1 MNIAFLCVFIA
12 SFLPILFVAFAKFS
26 GGFKLGNNH
35 DPRKF
40 LSRMEGPQYR
50 AKCAHDNSWEAFA
63 PFAAAVI
70 LASISSVAPPLIDK
84 LAMTFVIA
92 RVFYGIVYILDRPTL
107 RSLFFFIAWACV
119 IALFY
124 LAWSS

>member
-1 MNIAFLCVFIA
+1 MNIAFFCVFIA
-12 SFLPILFVAFAKFS
+12 SILPILFVAFAKFT

-40 LSRMEGPQYR
+40 LSKAQGKQYR

-70 LASISSVAPPLIDK
+70 LATISSVPQPLIDK
-84 LAMTFVIA
+84 LCLTFIIA
-92 RVFYGIVYILDRPTL
+92 RVFYGVAYIIDRPGL
-107 RSLFFFIAWACV
+107 RSILFFIAWFCV
-119 IALFY
+119 IGLFY
-124 LAWSS
+124 LSWSA